1 MKRMMGKG
9 WKRFLLTGALAAF
22 MVAGLPAT
30 DVAAKAVVNGFDLQA
45 HRGGRDARAENTLYA
60 FAYAMELGVT
70 TLEMDM
76 QLTKDGRLVISHN
89 PVMNW
94 MLAKGPDGQYAP
106 KQGAPDIRTMT
117 LVEVQQYDLGVMNPA
132 AGGYYDLHGK
142 TQIATPGAQ
151 MPTLEQVFEL
161 ANAYGNKKVIFN
173 IETKSYADPEDPY
186 YANSPDPDVFVEK
199 VYEVVKK
206 YNMQNR
212 VTIQSFDWR
221 TLKAMKAIAPELT
234 LVALSSEQPSWGK
247 GGMYLRIGEKAPS
260 PHLGGLNINDFKGDY
275 VKAAKEIGAD
285 VVSPYFKELSPDL
298 IDEAHALG
306 MKVVPWTVNS
316 PKDMEMLLAMGVDGI
331 ISDQPWVL
339 RDVLIKKGI
348 AVPEPT
354 PAPKGMKYST
364 GTAINKVEV
373 KKAKGGADASH

>member
-45 HRGGRDARAENTLYA
+45 HRGGRDARAENTLFA

-106 KQGAPDIRTMT
+106 KQNPPDIRTMN
-117 LVEVQQYDLGVMNPA
+117 LAEVQQYDMGVMNPA

-161 ANAYGNKKVIFN
+161 TNAYGNKKVIFN

-186 YANSPDPDVFVEK
+186 YANTPDPDVFVEK

-206 YNMQNR
+206 YNMQDR

-247 GGMYLRIGEKAPS
+247 SGMYLRLGEKTPS

-348 AVPEPT
+348 AVPAPT
-354 PAPKGMKYST
+354 LAPKGMKYST
-364 GTAINKVEV
+364 GTAINKVEI

>member
-1 MKRMMGKG
+1 MMGKG
-9 WKRFLLTGALAAF
+9 WKRFLLAGALAAF

-30 DVAAKAVVNGFDLQA
+30 DVEAKAVVNGFDLQA
-45 HRGGRDARAENTLYA
+45 HRGGRDARAENTLYS

-106 KQGAPDIRTMT
+106 KQNPPDIRTMT
-117 LVEVQQYDLGVMNPA
+117 LAEVQQYDMGVMNPA

-142 TQIATPGAQ
+142 TQVATPGAQ

-161 ANAYGNKKVIFN
+161 ANAYGNKKVMFN

-186 YANSPDPDVFVEK
+186 YANTPDPDVFVEK

-221 TLKAMKAIAPELT
+221 TLKAMNAIAPELT

-316 PKDMEMLLAMGVDGI
+316 PKDMEMLLAMGVDGM

>member
-1 MKRMMGKG
+1 MMGKG
-9 WKRFLLTGALAAF
+9 WKRFLLAGALAAF

-45 HRGGRDARAENTLYA
+45 HRGGRDARAENTLYS

-106 KQGAPDIRTMT
+106 KQNPPDIRTMD
-117 LVEVQQYDLGVMNPA
+117 LAEVQQYDMGVMNPA

-151 MPTLEQVFEL
+151 MPTLDQVFEL

-247 GGMYLRIGEKAPS
+247 SGMYLRLGEKAPS

-354 PAPKGMKYST
+354 LAPKGMKYST